1 MCIPTLRKM
10 KMVWYKWMVHQANA
24 PSCCAYSFTTVCL
37 IRTIVLHVQKS
48 SFLWWERRFKS
59 VGEPLRTCYVV
70 DTTRKKTMFT
80 VQNID
85 GTFQNWNVTNA
96 KDTHLKTRKV
106 KIEMLLKKKYTL
118 EKSKIHY
125 HQVKLFFHQV
135 KLSFS
140 SSQIVFFIKSSR
152 LFHQVKLS
160 FSSSQI
166 VFFIKSN
173 GRFHQVKLSFS
184 SSQIVFLV
192 FSSSQIVFFVFHFLN
207 FLFRY
212 A

>member
-1 MCIPTLRKM
+1 VNVFFCMFKKI
-10 KMVWYKWMVHQANA
+10 
-24 PSCCAYSFTTVCL
+24 
-37 IRTIVLHVQKS
+37 IVVIENI
-48 SFLWWERRFKS
+48 FFDIFWS

-80 VQNID
+80 VQKYRWYISKLECYWCKRHTSTNPKSK
-85 GTFQNWNVTNA
+85 NWNAT
-96 KDTHLKTRKV
+96 L
-106 KIEMLLKKKYTL
+106 LLKKKYTL

-140 SSQIVFFIKSSR
+140 SSQIVLFIKSSC
-152 LFHQVKLS
+152 LIHQVKLS

-173 GRFHQVKLSFS
+173 GLFHQVKLSFS

-192 FSSSQIVFFVFHFLN
+192 FSSSQIVFFVFNFFN

>member
-1 MCIPTLRKM
+1 MNGPSSQCTKLLCIFK
-10 KMVWYKWMVHQANA
+10 
-24 PSCCAYSFTTVCL
+24 TVCL
-37 IRTIVLHVQKS
+37 IRTIALHIQKCNS
-48 SFLWWERRFKS
+48 CGVNVFFCTFKKIIVVIENIFFEVS
-59 VGEPLRTCYVV
+59 VNHYALAMLSTQQGKQRCSLF
-70 DTTRKKTMFT
+70 K
-80 VQNID
+80 NID
-85 GTFQNWNVTNA
+85 GTFQNWNATDA
-96 KDTHLKTRKV
+96 KDTHLQTRKV

>member
-1 MCIPTLRKM
+1 MNHYALAMLSTQQGKKRCSL
-10 KMVWYKWMVHQANA
+10 
-24 PSCCAYSFTTVCL
+24 
-37 IRTIVLHVQKS
+37 
-48 SFLWWERRFKS
+48 FK
-59 VGEPLRTCYVV
+59 
-70 DTTRKKTMFT
+70 
-80 VQNID
+80 NID

-96 KDTHLKTRKV
+96 KDTHLQTRKV

-125 HQVKLFFHQV
+125 HQVKLSFSSSQIVSQAVFFKV

-140 SSQIVFFIKSSR
+140 SSQAVSFFIKSNC

-173 GRFHQVKLSFS
+173 CLFHQVKLYLLFFIKSNC
-184 SSQIVFLV
+184 L
-192 FSSSQIVFFVFHFLN
+192 FVFHFFN